1 VRVVDPDTLPEMAM
15 IVAVPTETP
24 LARPLLST
32 IATDVSDEIQVT
44 LVVISGVV
52 PSEYVPTAVNCW
64 GIPVPTDMLGL
75 AGVTSMEIRV
85 GVTVRVADPDLIPEL
100 AMIVAVPI
108 DTPFARPLLPTVA
121 TGVLDEL
128 QVT

>member
-1 VRVVDPDTLPEMAM
+1 MDFRVALVTVRVADPDIIPKLAL

-32 IATDVSDEIQVT
+32 
-44 LVVISGVV
+44 
-52 PSEYVPTAVNCW
+52 
-64 GIPVPTDMLGL
+64 
-75 AGVTSMEIRV
+75 
-85 GVTVRVADPDLIPEL
+85 
-100 AMIVAVPI
+100 
-108 DTPFARPLLPTVA
+108 VA